1 MRRVLASEM
10 TLVVLA
16 AGLPGCIAVVS
27 DKPDPIYTAK
37 IAELERRMDRVE
49 QGLPKKEQGPPK
61 Q

>member
-1 MRRVLASEM
+1 M

-27 DKPDPIYTAK
+27 DKPDPVYSAK

-49 QGLPKKEQGPPK
+49 KGLPNEPGPPK
-61 Q
+61 K

>member
-1 MRRVLASEM
+1 MRRALAHAM

-27 DKPDPIYTAK
+27 DKPDPVYSAK

-49 QGLPKKEQGPPK
+49 KGLPNEPGPPK
-61 Q
+61 K